1 MIAAALGAAVPAYA
15 IRSGNYCDARPN
27 AEGCNIQPS
36 LIGPHITSAKL
47 SHGTLTLTLRFH
59 EPGLFVAYLKHDP
72 PPIPYGRGAVKLGRL
87 SSLGRA
93 IPLGRRRDLRP

>member
-1 MIAAALGAAVPAYA
+1 VRAVPPYA
-15 IRSGNYCDARPN
+15 VRTGNYCDARPN
-27 AEGCNIQPS
+27 AEGCNIQP

-59 EPGLFVAYLKHDP
+59 KPGLFVAYLKHDQP
-72 PPIPYGRGAVKLGRL
+72 RIPYGRGAVNLRRL

-93 IPLGRRRDLRP
+93 IPPSDAMRRDLRP